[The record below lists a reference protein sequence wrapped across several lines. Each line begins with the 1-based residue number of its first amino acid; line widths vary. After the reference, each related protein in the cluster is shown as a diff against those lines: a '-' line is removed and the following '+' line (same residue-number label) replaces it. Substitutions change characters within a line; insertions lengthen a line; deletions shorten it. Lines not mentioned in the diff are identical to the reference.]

1 MSNENENSEDFA
13 SLLRISENQIGF
25 IPAPQLAINNKRISI
40 CFDIFHILQV
50 FQTRAKYLPLNYTL
64 TLFILRNFNCFH
76 V

>member
-40 CFDIFHILQV
+40 CLLLIYISYFASLPDKGQIFTFKL
-50 FQTRAKYLPLNYTL
+50 YPYT
-64 TLFILRNFNCFH
+64 FYFKKF
-76 V
+76 